1 MNDKLEQHPSST
13 PSHWREAAEFRQANK
28 AWLRHSQQIAMMML
42 DKMEELHL
50 TQKAL
55 SERMGCTQQYVSK
68 ILRGQENLSI
78 ETICKIEEAL
88 SLQILPKSS
97 RLNKINSGSHV

>member
-1 MNDKLEQHPSST
+1 MNNKLEQHQSST

-28 AWLRHSQQIAMMML
+28 AWLRHSQHIAMMML
-42 DKMEELHL
+42 NKMEEQHV
-50 TQKAL
+50 TQQAL
-55 SERMGCTQQYVSK
+55 SERMGCTQQFVAK

-78 ETICKIEEAL
+78 ETISKIEDAL
-88 SLQILPKSS
+88 FLQILPKSS